1 MVHGLGLHA
10 STTEGIGLIP
20 GLGTKI
26 LHASR
31 RSQKKKKEKKNMGE
45 GHQENRALILL
56 TICTTKGREG
66 PFLKGLLSLIYSPF
80 LQITNSVS

>member
-1 MVHGLGLHA
+1 MVQGLGLHA

-31 RSQKKKKEKKNMGE
+31 RSQKKKEKNMGE
-45 GHQENRALILL
+45 GHQENLALILL

>member
-1 MVHGLGLHA
+1 MVQGLGLHA
-10 STTEGIGLIP
+10 STTEGTGLIP

-31 RSQKKKKEKKNMGE
+31 RSQKKKEKNMGE
-45 GHQENRALILL
+45 GHQESLALILL